1 MNPEFLITAE
11 QRGYEKVEE
20 STFRERERE
29 ADPIICWVLWF
40 NCVLLLGEVWKIK
53 RKSLTEKE

>member
-1 MNPEFLITAE
+1 MRRLRKALL
-11 QRGYEKVEE
+11 
-20 STFRERERE
+20 ERERE